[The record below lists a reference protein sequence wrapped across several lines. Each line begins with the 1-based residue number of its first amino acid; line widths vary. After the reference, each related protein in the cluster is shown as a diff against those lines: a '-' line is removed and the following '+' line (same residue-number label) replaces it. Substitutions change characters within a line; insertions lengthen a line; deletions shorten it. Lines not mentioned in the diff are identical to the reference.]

1 MLICS
6 NLWTLLFVGPFMLG
20 EVECGSR
27 LSWELSFG
35 AKPWHRHRHR
45 MPQPQAPSL
54 LASVLS
60 WKKEPAL
67 GKVEWRAHFQDGW
80 HTELNGWHP
89 TWTMNAFCTKP
100 NCLAL
105 HHKLLT
111 YAGGEFY
118 YADLGANI
126 PTTEDIDFYYSP
138 ILASLRDFLSL
149 FGAASVFCLS
159 YTVRD
164 MDFSPFLTTSEK
176 LKLLTGSS

>member
-1 MLICS
+1 MVDIPPD
-6 NLWTLLFVGPFMLG
+6 W
-20 EVECGSR
+20 
-27 LSWELSFG
+27 
-35 AKPWHRHRHR
+35 A
-45 MPQPQAPSL
+45 
-54 LASVLS
+54 
-60 WKKEPAL
+60 
-67 GKVEWRAHFQDGW
+67 
-80 HTELNGWHP
+80 
-89 TWTMNAFCTKP
+89 MNAFCTKP

-126 PTTEDIDFYYSP
+126 PTTGDIDFYYSP

-164 MDFSPFLTTSEK
+164 IDFPPF
-176 LKLLTGSS
+176 